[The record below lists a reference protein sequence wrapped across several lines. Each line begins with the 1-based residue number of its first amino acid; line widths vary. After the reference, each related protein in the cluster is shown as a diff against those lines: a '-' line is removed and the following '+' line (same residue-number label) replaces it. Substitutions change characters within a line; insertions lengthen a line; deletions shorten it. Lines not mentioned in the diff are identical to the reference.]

1 MTEGEWLKTL
11 KRYPFEVQSLPGAS
25 FTLIQQVGRL
35 IRSHECKGEIII
47 YDRRLLSKSYGARLL
62 GALPVFPI
70 EQRAM
75 PEGNLPALPKS
86 ESSKK
91 TSNATRAKRN
101 ARRRG

>member
-1 MTEGEWLKTL
+1 M
-11 KRYPFEVQSLPGAS
+11 
-25 FTLIQQVGRL
+25 

-70 EQRAM
+70 EQRPM
-75 PEGNLPALPKS
+75 PEGELPKIPAPKS
-86 ESSKK
+86 DKK
-91 TSNATRAKRN
+91 SASGSRGKRG

>member
-1 MTEGEWLKTL
+1 MAHDW
-11 KRYPFEVQSLPGAS
+11 
-25 FTLIQQVGRL
+25 
-35 IRSHECKGEIII
+35 
-47 YDRRLLSKSYGARLL
+47 L

-75 PEGNLPALPKS
+75 PEGDLPALPKS